1 VSILI
6 KRRREGLDIFS
17 KEDLDKIHEATL
29 EVLEKAGVEIKSDE
43 AREVFKS
50 AGVKVN
56 EKSVH
61 LTQKDLDEYLNL
73 APEKFT
79 LYARN
84 EQNNVEIGGN
94 NTVLAPGYGSPFVM
108 DYPEMNRRESKYD
121 DYIKFTKLAQASDNI
136 DVVGGV
142 LVEPTD
148 IDDKIRHGKMMEA
161 AVKYSDKCLMG
172 SAMGAKKAQESLE
185 MAAIV
190 FESEEFVRSHPVL
203 ISLINTNSPLTI
215 DERMSD
221 ALMVHSKNK
230 QAMVIASLSMTGTTS
245 PTTLPASLVQQN
257 AEILTGIVLTQ
268 LVNPG
273 TPVIYGSASSVV
285 DLKKADLALGSPETV
300 KMFNGTAQMARYYGI
315 PSRGGGALTDSLF
328 PDAQAGY
335 ESMLNIMSAVN
346 NGFNFILHAAGLLE
360 NYMSMSY
367 EKFIIDD
374 EVCGIVNNVA
384 EGLIVDEDQLAVD
397 EIIEIGAGGNYISTE
412 HTFSH
417 MKDMRMPLLSKRERY
432 FSDQDQPETAARA
445 KAKYEEILNN
455 FNKPELKAGI
465 LEKLQKYID
474 RL

>member
-1 VSILI
+1 MSSLI
-6 KRRREGLDIFS
+6 KRSREGLDIFS
-17 KEDLDKIHEATL
+17 KGDLEKIHEATL
-29 EVLEKAGVEIKSDE
+29 KVLEKAGVEILSEE
-43 AREVFKS
+43 ARKIFEK
-50 AGVKVN
+50 AGVQVEDK
-56 EKSVH
+56 KVH
-61 LTQKDLDEYLNL
+61 LSQKDLDEYLSL
-73 APEKFT
+73 APEEFT
-79 LYARN
+79 LHARN
-84 EQNNVEIGGN
+84 EKNNVQIGGK

-108 DYPEMNRRESKYD
+108 EYPEMNRRPSKYE

-142 LVEPTD
+142 LAEPTD
-148 IDDKIRHGKMMEA
+148 IDDRIRHGKMLEA

-172 SAMGAKKAQESLE
+172 SAMGAKKAKESIE
-185 MAAIV
+185 MAEIV
-190 FESEEFVRSHPVL
+190 FESKEFVRNHPVL
-203 ISLINTNSPLTI
+203 VSLINTNSPLTI

-221 ALMVHSKNK
+221 ALMVYSENK
-230 QAMVIASLSMTGTTS
+230 QAMVIASLSMTGTTA

-268 LVNPG
+268 LINPG

-285 DLKKADLALGSPETV
+285 DLKTADLALGSPETA
-300 KMFNGTAQMARYYGI
+300 KMFNGTAQMARYYGV
-315 PSRGGGALTDSLF
+315 PCRGGGALTDSLF

-374 EVCGIVNNVA
+374 EICGIVNNLA
-384 EGLIVDEDQLAVD
+384 EGLKVDEDQLAAE
-397 EIIEIGAGGNYISTE
+397 EIIKIGPGGNFISTD
-412 HTFSH
+412 HTFKH
-417 MKDMRMPLLSKRERY
+417 MKDMRLPLLSKRERY
-432 FSDQDQPETAARA
+432 FSDKEQPETAARA
-445 KAKYEEILNN
+445 SAKYEEILNN
-455 FNKPELKAGI
+455 FNKPKLNAGI

>member
-1 VSILI
+1 MI
-6 KRRREGLDIFS
+6 KRRKHGDDIFS
-17 KEDLDKIHEATL
+17 SEDLLKIHEATL
-29 EVLEKAGVEIKSDE
+29 KVLEKSGVEIVSEE
-43 AREVFKS
+43 AREMFKK
-50 AGVKVN
+50 AGVKV
-56 EKSVH
+56 KDKRVH
-61 LTQKDLDEYLNL
+61 LTQKDLDEYLAL

-79 LYARN
+79 LHARN
-84 EQNNVEIGGN
+84 EENNVEIGGA
-94 NTVLAPGYGSPFVM
+94 NTVLVPGYGSPFVM
-108 DYPEMNRRESKYD
+108 DYPEMNRRASKYE
-121 DYIKFTKLAQASDNI
+121 DYVKFTKLAQASDNI

-148 IDDKIRHGKMMEA
+148 IDDNIRHGKMLEA

-172 SAMGAKKAQESLE
+172 SAMGAKKAKESIE
-185 MAAIV
+185 MAEIV
-190 FESEEFVRSHPVL
+190 FESKEFVRNHPVL
-203 ISLINTNSPLTI
+203 VSLINTNSPLTI

-221 ALMVHSKNK
+221 ALMVYSENK
-230 QAMVIASLSMTGTTS
+230 QAMVIASLSMTGTTA

-285 DLKKADLALGSPETV
+285 DLKTADLALGSPETA

-335 ESMLNIMSAVN
+335 ESMLNIMAAVN

-374 EVCGIVNNVA
+374 EICGIVNNFA
-384 EGLIVDEDQLAVD
+384 AGLEINEDQIAAD
-397 EIIEIGAGGNYISTE
+397 EIIEIGPGGNYISTE
-412 HTFSH
+412 HTYRH
-417 MKDMRMPLLSKRERY
+417 MKDMRIPILSKRERY
-432 FSDQDQPETAARA
+432 FSDKKQPETADRA

-455 FNKPELKAGI
+455 FNKPKLKAGI

>member
-1 VSILI
+1 MI
-6 KRRREGLDIFS
+6 KRSRAGLDIFS
-17 KEDLDKIHEATL
+17 EKDLEKIHEATL
-29 EVLEKAGVEIKSDE
+29 EVLEKAGVEIMSDE
-43 AREVFKS
+43 AREIFKS

-148 IDDKIRHGKMMEA
+148 IDDKIRHGKMLEA

-268 LVNPG
+268 LINPG

-397 EIIEIGAGGNYISTE
+397 EIIEIGAGGNYISTD

>member
-1 VSILI
+1 MI

-273 TPVIYGSASSVV
+273 APVIYGSASSVV

-397 EIIEIGAGGNYISTE
+397 EIIEIGAGGNYISTD

>member
-1 VSILI
+1 MI

-56 EKSVH
+56 EESVH

-221 ALMVHSKNK
+221 ALWS
-230 QAMVIASLSMTGTTS
+230 
-245 PTTLPASLVQQN
+245 
-257 AEILTGIVLTQ
+257 ILRINRQ
-268 LVNPG
+268 W
-273 TPVIYGSASSVV
+273 
-285 DLKKADLALGSPETV
+285 
-300 KMFNGTAQMARYYGI
+300 
-315 PSRGGGALTDSLF
+315 
-328 PDAQAGY
+328 
-335 ESMLNIMSAVN
+335 
-346 NGFNFILHAAGLLE
+346 
-360 NYMSMSY
+360 
-367 EKFIIDD
+367 
-374 EVCGIVNNVA
+374 
-384 EGLIVDEDQLAVD
+384 
-397 EIIEIGAGGNYISTE
+397 
-412 HTFSH
+412 
-417 MKDMRMPLLSKRERY
+417 
-432 FSDQDQPETAARA
+432 
-445 KAKYEEILNN
+445 
-455 FNKPELKAGI
+455 
-465 LEKLQKYID
+465 
-474 RL
+474 

>member
-17 KEDLDKIHEATL
+17 KEDLEKIHEATL

-56 EKSVH
+56 EESVH

-221 ALMVHSKNK
+221 ALMVHSENK

-397 EIIEIGAGGNYISTE
+397 EIIEIGAGGNYISTD

>member
-1 VSILI
+1 MIF
-6 KRRREGLDIFS
+6 FS

-56 EKSVH
+56 EESVH

-221 ALMVHSKNK
+221 ALMVHSENK

-397 EIIEIGAGGNYISTE
+397 EIIEIGAGGNYISTD

-417 MKDMRMPLLSKRERY
+417 MKDMRMPLLSKK
-432 FSDQDQPETAARA
+432 RA
-445 KAKYEEILNN
+445 V
-455 FNKPELKAGI
+455 F
-465 LEKLQKYID
+465 Q
-474 RL
+474 

>member
-1 VSILI
+1 MI

-17 KEDLDKIHEATL
+17 KEDLEKIHEATL

-56 EKSVH
+56 EESVH

-221 ALMVHSKNK
+221 ALMVHSENK

-397 EIIEIGAGGNYISTE
+397 EIIEIGAGGNYISTD

>member
-1 VSILI
+1 MI

-17 KEDLDKIHEATL
+17 KEDLEKIHEATL

-84 EQNNVEIGGN
+84 EQNNVEIGGS

-148 IDDKIRHGKMMEA
+148 IDDRIRHGKMMEA

-221 ALMVHSKNK
+221 ALMVHSENK

-384 EGLIVDEDQLAVD
+384 EGLIVNEDQLAVD
-397 EIIEIGAGGNYISTE
+397 EIIEIGAGGNYISTD

-455 FNKPELKAGI
+455 FNKPKLKAGI